1 MRPGKR
7 ISRGGWSGRGND
19 RLQAL
24 REFAREAAIVC
35 QRFLHARLTGGKD
48 LLRQGGALRYPS
60 LLNWRWVQK
69 MKPAFPA
76 SASLTLT
83 IVTDNYYDA
92 LRPDPPMGKRFRALP
107 GVSLHAAHG
116 LSCHLETVSKGRSSF
131 F

>member
-19 RLQAL
+19 RFQAL
-24 REFAREAAIVC
+24 REFAREAAIVRR
-35 QRFLHARLTGGKD
+35 RFLDVGVAYRPTGRQD

-107 GVSLHAAHG
+107 GVS
-116 LSCHLETVSKGRSSF
+116 
-131 F
+131 

>member
-1 MRPGKR
+1 MRQGQR
-7 ISRGGWSGRGND
+7 VSRGGRPGRCKD
-19 RLQAL
+19 QLQAL

-83 IVTDNYYDA
+83 IITDNYYDA
-92 LRPDPPMGKRFRALP
+92 LRPDPPMGKRFRVFP
-107 GVSLHAAHG
+107 GASIHAEHG
-116 LSCHLETVSKGRSSF
+116 FSCHLETVSKGSSSS
-131 F
+131 